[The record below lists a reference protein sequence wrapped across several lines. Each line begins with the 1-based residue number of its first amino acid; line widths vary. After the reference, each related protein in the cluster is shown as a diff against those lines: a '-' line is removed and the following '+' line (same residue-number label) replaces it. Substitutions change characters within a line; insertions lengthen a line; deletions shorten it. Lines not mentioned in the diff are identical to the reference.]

1 MDGRGHMNQQKN
13 LNPFELWKDL
23 FNQSSNI
30 IDENLKDESTSKVMG
45 QVLEMNLLYKKML
58 DETTEQYFEQVNI
71 PTRTDL
77 SNISA
82 LIINVDS
89 KVDDLED
96 LVEENAANLVSQAEL
111 KREMTDVKNKIK
123 TLDNKLN
130 EIISLLTKETTT
142 ATTNK
147 VASKETTKV
156 QQG

>member
-1 MDGRGHMNQQKN
+1 MNQQKN

-23 FNQSSNI
+23 FNQSSTI

-58 DETTEQYFEQVNI
+58 NETTEQYFEQVNI

-96 LVEENAANLVSQAEL
+96 LVEETASNLVSQAEL

-123 TLDNKLN
+123 TLDTKLN
-130 EIISLLTKETTT
+130 DIINLLTKETTT
-142 ATTNK
+142 TTTNK

>member
-1 MDGRGHMNQQKN
+1 
-13 LNPFELWKDL
+13 
-23 FNQSSNI
+23 
-30 IDENLKDESTSKVMG
+30 MG

-96 LVEENAANLVSQAEL
+96 LVEETASNLVSQTEL

-130 EIISLLTKETTT
+130 EIINLLTKETT
-142 ATTNK
+142 TTNK

>member
-1 MDGRGHMNQQKN
+1 MNQQKN

-23 FNQSSNI
+23 FNQSSTI

-58 DETTEQYFEQVNI
+58 NETTEQYFEQVNI

-96 LVEENAANLVSQAEL
+96 LVEETASNLVSQAEL

-123 TLDNKLN
+123 TLDTKLN
-130 EIISLLTKETTT
+130 DIINLLTKETTT
-142 ATTNK
+142 NNK

>member
-1 MDGRGHMNQQKN
+1 MNQQKN

-23 FNQSSNI
+23 FNQSSTI

-58 DETTEQYFEQVNI
+58 NETTEQYFEQVNI

-96 LVEENAANLVSQAEL
+96 LVEETASNLVSQVEL

-123 TLDNKLN
+123 TLDTKLN
-130 EIISLLTKETTT
+130 EIINLLTKETT
-142 ATTNK
+142 TTNK

>member
-1 MDGRGHMNQQKN
+1 MNQQKN
-13 LNPFELWKDL
+13 LNPFELWKDF

-96 LVEENAANLVSQAEL
+96 LVEETASTLVSQAEL

-130 EIISLLTKETTT
+130 EIITLLTKET
-142 ATTNK
+142 TTNK

>member
-1 MDGRGHMNQQKN
+1 MNQQKN

-23 FNQSSNI
+23 FNQSSTI

-58 DETTEQYFEQVNI
+58 NETTEQYFEQVNI

-96 LVEENAANLVSQAEL
+96 LVEETASNLVSQAEL

-123 TLDNKLN
+123 TLDTKLT
-130 EIISLLTKETTT
+130 EIINLLTKETTT
-142 ATTNK
+142 TTNK

>member
-1 MDGRGHMNQQKN
+1 MTQQKN
-13 LNPFELWKDL
+13 LNPFELWKDF

-96 LVEENAANLVSQAEL
+96 LVEETASNLVSQVEL

-123 TLDNKLN
+123 TLDTKLN
-130 EIISLLTKETTT
+130 EIINLLTKETTT
-142 ATTNK
+142 TNNK

>member
-1 MDGRGHMNQQKN
+1 MNQQKN
-13 LNPFELWKDL
+13 LNPFELWKDF

-96 LVEENAANLVSQAEL
+96 LVEETASNLVSQTEL

-130 EIISLLTKETTT
+130 EIINLLTKETTT
-142 ATTNK
+142 NNK

>member
-1 MDGRGHMNQQKN
+1 MNQQKN

-23 FNQSSNI
+23 FNQSSTI

-58 DETTEQYFEQVNI
+58 NETTEQYFEQVNI

-96 LVEENAANLVSQAEL
+96 LVEETASNLVSQVEL

-123 TLDNKLN
+123 TLDTKLN
-130 EIISLLTKETTT
+130 EIINLLTKETTT
-142 ATTNK
+142 TTTTTNNK

>member
-1 MDGRGHMNQQKN
+1 MSQQKN
-13 LNPFELWKDL
+13 LNPFELWKDF
-23 FNQSSNI
+23 FNQSSTI

-58 DETTEQYFEQVNI
+58 NETTEQYFEQVNI

-82 LIINVDS
+82 LIINVDA

-96 LVEENAANLVSQAEL
+96 LIEETTSDLVSQAEL
-111 KREMTDVKNKIK
+111 KREMADVKTKIK
-123 TLDNKLN
+123 TLDSKLN
-130 EIISLLTKETTT
+130 QIITLLTTE
-142 ATTNK
+142 TNK
-147 VASKETTKV
+147 ATSKETPKV

>member
-1 MDGRGHMNQQKN
+1 MNQQKN

-23 FNQSSNI
+23 FNQSSTI

-58 DETTEQYFEQVNI
+58 NETTEQYFEQVNI

-96 LVEENAANLVSQAEL
+96 LVEETASNLVSQAEL

-123 TLDNKLN
+123 TLDTKLN
-130 EIISLLTKETTT
+130 EIINLLTKETTT
-142 ATTNK
+142 NNNK
-147 VASKETTKV
+147 VASKETTKI

>member
-23 FNQSSNI
+23 FNQSSTI

-58 DETTEQYFEQVNI
+58 NETTEQYFEQVNI

-96 LVEENAANLVSQAEL
+96 LVEETASNLVSQAEL

-123 TLDNKLN
+123 TLDTKLN
-130 EIISLLTKETTT
+130 EIINLLTKETTT
-142 ATTNK
+142 NNNK
-147 VASKETTKV
+147 VASKETTKI

>member
-1 MDGRGHMNQQKN
+1 MNQQKN

-23 FNQSSNI
+23 FNQSSTI

-58 DETTEQYFEQVNI
+58 NETTEQYFEQVNI

-96 LVEENAANLVSQAEL
+96 LVEETASNLVSQAEL

-123 TLDNKLN
+123 TLDTKLT
-130 EIISLLTKETTT
+130 EIINLLTKETTT
-142 ATTNK
+142 TTTTNK

>member
-1 MDGRGHMNQQKN
+1 MNQQKN

-23 FNQSSNI
+23 FNQSSTI

-58 DETTEQYFEQVNI
+58 NETTEQYFEQVNI

-96 LVEENAANLVSQAEL
+96 LVEETASNLVSQAEL

-123 TLDNKLN
+123 TLDTKLN
-130 EIISLLTKETTT
+130 DIINLLTKETTT
-142 ATTNK
+142 TTNK

>member
-1 MDGRGHMNQQKN
+1 MNQQKN

>member
-1 MDGRGHMNQQKN
+1 MNQQKN

-23 FNQSSNI
+23 FNQSSTI

-58 DETTEQYFEQVNI
+58 NETTEQYFEQVNI

-96 LVEENAANLVSQAEL
+96 LVEETASNLVSQAEL

-123 TLDNKLN
+123 TLDNKLS
-130 EIISLLTKETTT
+130 EIISLLTKETT
-142 ATTNK
+142 TTNK